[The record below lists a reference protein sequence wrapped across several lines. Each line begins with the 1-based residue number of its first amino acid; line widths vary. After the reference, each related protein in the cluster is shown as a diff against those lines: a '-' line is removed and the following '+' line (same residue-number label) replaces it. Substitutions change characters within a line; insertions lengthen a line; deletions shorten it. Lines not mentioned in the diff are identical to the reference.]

1 MGLTQVNTPYLI
13 PARQGR
19 GIRLTYPGGMEGR
32 VDLDDI
38 GVASY
43 GALGNLSPSLPT
55 ILFFWSLSRPNSDDR
70 LLVVA

>member
-19 GIRLTYPGGMEGR
+19 DIRLTYPGGMEGR

-43 GALGNLSPSLPT
+43 GALGNLSPST
-55 ILFFWSLSRPNSDDR
+55 PNYFIF
-70 LLVVA
+70 LVTESPKL